1 MPDIYEAKETTTMLI
16 EKKQQELQRARNA
29 WITLEPY
36 HAMIYFVPEARS
48 AFTALGLKGYWM
60 GYFASRSA
68 PMGAASANLVAA
80 TFYNFHPR
88 MVARAIPDAWGIT
101 TPERVLAARYES
113 ADAALRRLLGERITS
128 PELAEAAALAR
139 EATDGCDIAGRPLF
153 AAHAALAWPTEP
165 HLVLWHATTLLR
177 EFRGDGHIIALLSAG
192 LDGCEAHITLAGTGK
207 VPRQMIQP
215 MRGWTD
221 EEWDAA
227 QTRLRER
234 GLLDDE
240 GKLTEQGQVLRQT
253 IEDQTDRLALPPWQH
268 LGAERHSRLLQ
279 LVHPLSA
286 SIIEHGGFPQQ
297 NPLGLSWS

>member
-1 MPDIYEAKETTTMLI
+1 MLI
-16 EKKQQELQRARNA
+16 EKSQQELQQARNA
-29 WITLEPY
+29 WTTLEPY
-36 HAMIYFVPEARS
+36 HAMIYFVPEARA

-68 PMGAASANLVAA
+68 AMGAASANLITA

-88 MVARAIPDAWGIT
+88 MVARAIPDAWHIT

-113 ADAALRRLLGERITS
+113 ANTALRRLLGERISS
-128 PELAEAAALAR
+128 PELAEAAALVR
-139 EATDGCDIAGRPLF
+139 QATEGCDVAGRPLF
-153 AAHAALAWPTEP
+153 AAHIALPWPTEP

-177 EFRGDGHIIALLSAG
+177 EFRGDGHIVALLSAG

-207 VPRQMIQP
+207 VSRQMIQP
-215 MRGWTD
+215 TRGWTD

-227 QTRLRER
+227 QTRLREH

-240 GKLTEQGQVLRQT
+240 GKLTKQGNTLRQT
-253 IEDQTDRLALPPWQH
+253 IEDRTDLLALPPWQH
-268 LGAERHSRLLQ
+268 LGAERYNRLLQ

-286 SIIEHGGFPQQ
+286 SIMEHGGFPQQ

>member
-1 MPDIYEAKETTTMLI
+1 MLI
-16 EKKQQELQRARNA
+16 EKSQQELQQARNA
-29 WITLEPY
+29 WTTLEPY
-36 HAMIYFVPEARS
+36 HAMIYFVPEART

-68 PMGAASANLVAA
+68 AMGAASANLITA

-88 MVARAIPDAWGIT
+88 MIARAIPDAWHIT

-113 ADAALRRLLGERITS
+113 ADAALRRLLGERINS

-139 EATDGCDIAGRPLF
+139 EATEGCDIAGRPLF
-153 AAHAALAWPTEP
+153 AAHAALPWPTEP
-165 HLVLWHATTLLR
+165 HLILWHAVTLLR
-177 EFRGDGHIIALLSAG
+177 EFRGDGHIVALLSTG

-207 VPRQMIQP
+207 VPRQAIQP

-221 EEWDAA
+221 EEWNAA

-234 GLLDDE
+234 ELLDDE
-240 GKLTEQGQVLRQT
+240 GKLTEQGIILRQS
-253 IEDQTDRLALPPWQH
+253 IEDLTDLLALPPWQH
-268 LGAERHSRLLQ
+268 LGAERYNRLLQ

-286 SIIEHGGFPQQ
+286 SIIEQGGFPQQ